1 MERCKSVYSE
11 PKVTLVTH
19 KIYGVPQTIN
29 TGNYVYFLAY
39 RELLL
44 LREPAKGIDVEKL
57 VTGNHMHDIEYMVA
71 HAEQTSYC
79 PFTGAKD
86 LNFFGETRSNAPRR
100 MSTST
105 W

>member
-1 MERCKSVYSE
+1 MKRLRSVYS
-11 PKVTLVTH
+11 PLKDMQVTH

-57 VTGNHMHDIEYMVA
+57 VTGKRTHNGGFTVA
-71 HAEQTSYC
+71 HAE
-79 PFTGAKD
+79 
-86 LNFFGETRSNAPRR
+86 
-100 MSTST
+100 
-105 W
+105 

>member
-1 MERCKSVYSE
+1 MERLRRAHSSLKDMQ
-11 PKVTLVTH
+11 VTH

-57 VTGNHMHDIEYMVA
+57 VT
-71 HAEQTSYC
+71 AE
-79 PFTGAKD
+79 
-86 LNFFGETRSNAPRR
+86 
-100 MSTST
+100 
-105 W
+105 